1 MAEDDY
7 FVIVYKI
14 LAYLYV
20 QLKAG
25 ESVDEKLILPTGT
38 LCGVNNTY
46 WTYIWV
52 NLIDSG
58 FVSGVFYEKAWGN
71 QTIIQNLGDAEIT
84 PIGIEYLCE
93 NNRLK
98 KAVEYLKDIKAITPF
113 I

>member
-1 MAEDDY
+1 MAKDDY

-14 LAYLYV
+14 LAYLYT

-25 ESVDEKLILPTGT
+25 APVDQNIISPDGIL
-38 LCGVNNTY
+38 CEVNETY

-58 FVSGVFYEKAWGN
+58 YVSGVSYSKAWGGVR
-71 QTIIQNLGDAEIT
+71 IIDNLGSAQIT
-84 PIGIEYLCE
+84 PAGIEYLCE

>member
-1 MAEDDY
+1 M
-7 FVIVYKI
+7 YKI

-25 ESVDEKLILPTGT
+25 ETVDPKLISAEGH
-38 LCGVNNTY
+38 LCGVNEKY

-58 FVSGVFYEKAWGN
+58 FVTGVSYAKAWGADVVVL
-71 QTIIQNLGDAEIT
+71 NLAAAQIT
-84 PIGIEYLCE
+84 PAGIEYLCE

-98 KAVEYLKDIKAITPF
+98 KVVEYLKDIKAITPF